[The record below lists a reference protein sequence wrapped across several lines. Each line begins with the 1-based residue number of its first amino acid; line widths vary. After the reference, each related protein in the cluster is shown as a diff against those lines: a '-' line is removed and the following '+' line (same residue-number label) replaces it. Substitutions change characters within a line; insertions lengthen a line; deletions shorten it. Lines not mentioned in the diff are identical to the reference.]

1 MVAGVACSSSQNVAP
16 ATSNNNETRQKAR
29 AAYAEI
35 DEDEAPRAKA
45 APAAK
50 SEAAPKSQ
58 SINASAAAPENKV
71 RVTENSDPSPVD
83 LSNQPKPV
91 VMVMPAP
98 NGKGTSVQEVVA
110 SNPNARAAMEGVM
123 EYLTKKG
130 YEVKS
135 LEGGAEL
142 DNVIQM
148 QNDIAG
154 TDDDLAYLAS
164 LSLSADVYIKFS
176 GSLNENGQV
185 IVELS
190 AYETSTARQLGSQ
203 SSFVDSHGHVTQQ
216 DMQAN
221 LKTAARKAMGSL
233 ESKIQ
238 NYWIED
244 MKNGTPYKV
253 IMNLKGEYTD
263 SQLEDIQDDIVKR
276 MKNIFN
282 KVRVNTI
289 TPQTIDLVVYANA
302 EKIDDAQAAYSEIR
316 GALKSFAETKKVN
329 LTKKLIIM
337 DVK

>member
-1 MVAGVACSSSQNVAP
+1 MKNFRLLFCSAIAVAVSACSSSKNVAP
-16 ATSNNNETRQKAR
+16 SNDVTREKAH
-29 AAYAEI
+29 AAYAEV
-35 DEDEAPRAKA
+35 DADEAPRASAPAVA
-45 APAAK
+45 AP
-50 SEAAPKSQ
+50 S
-58 SINASAAAPENKV
+58 ENKI
-71 RVTENSDPSPVD
+71 RVTENSAPSPAD
-83 LSNQPKPV
+83 LSYMPKPV
-91 VMVMPAP
+91 ILVMPAP
-98 NGKGTSVQEVVA
+98 NSQGASVQEVVA

-176 GSLNENGQV
+176 GTINDQGQV
-185 IVELS
+185 MVELS

-203 SSFVDSHGHVTQQ
+203 SSFVDSHGRVSQQ

-263 SQLEDIQDDIVKR
+263 TQLEDIQEDIVKNL
-276 MKNIFN
+276 KGVFN
-282 KVRVNTI
+282 KVRVNTM
-289 TPQTIDLVVYANA
+289 TSQTIDLVVYANA
-302 EKIDDAQAAYSEIR
+302 EKIDDAQSAYSEIR
-316 GALKSFAETKKVN
+316 GVMKSFAETKKVN
-329 LTKKLIIM
+329 VSKKLIIM